1 MMPLSAARS
10 LAMLAAFGLLFDRSS
25 GPAEDRLSVDS
36 VPLGGTPFAVAIAPS
51 GVTYVTQASGGSV
64 ARAER
69 PQPPFSML
77 VPVGPLPCQVRMSPE
92 GRTAYVGNQNA
103 GTVTFV
109 NVETS
114 QPFDT
119 VAVPAGSILTIGLS
133 PGGERVYALTDYHG
147 VYVIDALDR
156 VVIDSI
162 PASETGH
169 ILTGVAFHPTAS
181 RMYVAARDAGKVTVI
196 DTDADTV
203 VKTYAVDGGRIQ
215 NVAVARDG
223 SELYGTD
230 IQRSGLV
237 IWNLRS
243 GRPEYIEL
251 LIGSGQVRNAFD
263 VAVTPNNRRLYVS
276 TLADGKVYIVDRATR
291 MGRGSIA
298 TGGSPRYI
306 AFDRTGTRA
315 VIPNEMGWVN
325 FIH

>member
-1 MMPLSAARS
+1 MMRPSATRS
-10 LAMLAAFGLLFDRSS
+10 LGVLAAVGLLVGRGSDPTES
-25 GPAEDRLSVDS
+25 RLSVDS

-51 GVTYVTQASGGSV
+51 GITYVTQASGASA
-64 ARAER
+64 ARAEQPR
-69 PQPPFSML
+69 PPFSLL
-77 VPVGPLPCQVRMSPE
+77 VPVGPVPSQVRMSPT
-92 GRTAYVGNQNA
+92 GQTAYVANQNMR
-103 GTVTFV
+103 TVTFV
-109 NVETS
+109 NVVTN

-156 VVIDSI
+156 TVIDSI
-162 PASETGH
+162 PETKTGH
-169 ILTGVAFHPTAS
+169 ILTGVAFHPTAP
-181 RMYVAARDAGKVTVI
+181 RMYVAARDAGTVAVI

-203 VKTYAVDGGRIQ
+203 VTTYAAHGARIQ

-237 IWNLRS
+237 IWDLRS
-243 GRPEYIEL
+243 GGPDYVEL
-251 LIGSGQVRNAFD
+251 LIGSGRVRNAFD

-276 TLADGKVYIVDRATR
+276 TLADGRVYILDRATR
-291 MGRGSIA
+291 RVRGSIV

-306 AFDRTGTRA
+306 AFDRNGTRA